1 MKLRVTG
8 LLLAILVLVAV
19 MVPAFAAAVDRLDDG
34 ERDASTGSDIT
45 IESAGN
51 GPVTEKE
58 ESLPL
63 LPDASTGSDLA
74 IESVRNG
81 SVTEE
86 KESLPPLTKPI
97 YTDAYFGKAESVE
110 EEIESD
116 SPFYLDGRQMTDLV
130 YKQFSGVDYVTVESF
145 LLSMNPETIVEE
157 RDGVVSASAVTLSG
171 VLELENKGEL
181 MANAEE
187 ETLTLRAEKGEYYV
201 EANGRYLYVKNTV
214 KTIDGKVAAPIKVLA
229 KVFNLKVKYD
239 DNDLIQLTTKDGA
252 DAYLEDGDSYY
263 NEYTLYWL
271 SRIIYSESGNQP
283 MKGKI
288 AVGNVVM
295 NRMKSPK
302 FPNNI
307 KAVLFQKNQFSPA
320 MSGSIYRK
328 PNGDSVIAAKMVM
341 DGAVV
346 LKYALFFNREGMD
359 TYASRNRTYVTTIGG
374 HDFYN

>member
-8 LLLAILVLVAV
+8 LLLAILIVLAV
-19 MVPAFAAAVDRLDDG
+19 IVPAFAAAVDRLDDG
-34 ERDASTGSDIT
+34 MSDVSSETDIA
-45 IESAGN
+45 IEPAGKET
-51 GPVTEKE
+51 VTEKE
-58 ESLPL
+58 ASLPTV
-63 LPDASTGSDLA
+63 P
-74 IESVRNG
+74 EV
-81 SVTEE
+81 VYTE
-86 KESLPPLTKPI
+86 
-97 YTDAYFGKAESVE
+97 AYFGEGGSSQT
-110 EEIESD
+110 EIESD
-116 SPFYLDGRQMTDLV
+116 SPFYLNGEQMTDLV

-145 LLSMNPETIVEE
+145 LMSMNPETIVEE
-157 RDGVVSASAVTLSG
+157 RRGVVSASAVTLSG
-171 VLELENKGEL
+171 VLELESKGKL

-187 ETLTLRAEKGEYYV
+187 ETLTLCAEKGAYYV

-229 KVFNLKVKYD
+229 EVFNLKVKYD

-252 DAYLEDGDSYY
+252 DAYLEDGDTYY

-295 NRMKSPK
+295 NRVKSPK

-307 KAVLFQKNQFSPA
+307 KSVLFQKNQFSPA

-328 PNGDSVIAAKMVM
+328 PNEDSVIAAKMVM

-359 TYASRNRTYVTTIGG
+359 TYAARNRTYVATIGG

>member
-19 MVPAFAAAVDRLDDG
+19 MVPAFAAAVDRLDD
-34 ERDASTGSDIT
+34 DADDVS
-45 IESAGN
+45 N
-51 GPVTEKE
+51 GTNISVEPVENKAVTERE
-58 ESLPL
+58 VSLPTVPYVEHVETL
-63 LPDASTGSDLA
+63 FEEAASEY
-74 IESVRNG
+74 ES
-81 SVTEE
+81 E
-86 KESLPPLTKPI
+86 P
-97 YTDAYFGKAESVE
+97 
-110 EEIESD
+110 EIESD
-116 SPFYLDGRQMTDLV
+116 SPFYLDGEQMTDLV

-145 LLSMNPETIVEE
+145 LLSMNPETVVEE
-157 RDGVVSASAVTLSG
+157 SKGVVSASAVTLSG
-171 VLELENKGEL
+171 VLELENKGTL
-181 MANAEE
+181 TACAEE
-187 ETLTLRAEKGEYYV
+187 ETLSLRAEKGEYYV

-252 DAYLEDGDSYY
+252 DAYLEDGDTYY
-263 NEYTLYWL
+263 NDYTLYWL
-271 SRIIYSESGNQP
+271 SHIIHAESGNQP
-283 MKGKI
+283 MKGKL

-295 NRMKSPK
+295 NRVKSPK

-320 MSGSIYRK
+320 MSGSIYRD
-328 PNGDSVIAAKMVM
+328 PNEDSVIAAKMVM

-359 TYASRNRTYVTTIGG
+359 TYAARNRTYVTTIGG

>member
-8 LLLAILVLVAV
+8 LLLAILVLAAV
-19 MVPAFAAAVDRLDDG
+19 MVPAFAAAVDRLDV
-34 ERDASTGSDIT
+34 DAGDVSTGADISVGS
-45 IESAGN
+45 SAN
-51 GPVTEKE
+51 STATERE
-58 ESLPL
+58 ASLPTVPRVEHIETL
-63 LPDASTGSDLA
+63 FEEVGS
-74 IESVRNG
+74 ESETV
-81 SVTEE
+81 
-86 KESLPPLTKPI
+86 
-97 YTDAYFGKAESVE
+97 
-110 EEIESD
+110 IESD
-116 SPFYLDGRQMTDLV
+116 SPFYLDGEQMTDLV

-145 LLSMNPETIVEE
+145 LVSMNPETIVEE
-157 RDGVVSASAVTLSG
+157 RSGAVSASAVTLSG
-171 VLELENKGEL
+171 VLELESKGTL
-181 MANAEE
+181 TASAEE

-252 DAYLEDGDSYY
+252 DAYLEDGDTYY
-263 NEYTLYWL
+263 NSYTLYWL

-307 KAVLFQKNQFSPA
+307 KAVLFQKNSAYFSTTAPS
-320 MSGSIYRK
+320 MTIL
-328 PNGDSVIAAKMVM
+328 AAITLLSPGV
-341 DGAVV
+341 
-346 LKYALFFNREGMD
+346 R
-359 TYASRNRTYVTTIGG
+359 
-374 HDFYN
+374 